1 MNYGFEPYYQSSCI
15 YSLFRF
21 YPRPILEVAM
31 KQVLLKLKLEEKDA
45 PALEHHAIKCD
56 E

>member
-21 YPRPILEVAM
+21 YPRPVLEVAI
-31 KQVLLKLKLEEKDA
+31 KQVLLQLKVQEKDA
-45 PALEHHAIKCD
+45 PVLEHYAIQM
-56 E
+56 